1 MTNVIFN
8 FLQPKLVK
16 WGKIGFSTAALLLC
30 FSSLVL
36 AADEKPK
43 PEEPKINPL
52 EITKPD
58 PLLPQLPKR
67 ATLSPEQQATLRT
80 ALDELDAQAAT
91 LLKADKADEAF
102 DVWYR
107 TLRLRRALGP
117 VEEVRA
123 LGRVGEIAWEKTR
136 KYDSQ
141 VISKRLQEIQ
151 KEAEDKKRLNLELLQ
166 ALGQAYQQMRS
177 PEKASQVYQQI
188 LADEQQRGDTA
199 AQEDT
204 QKTLVQLYMARFDY
218 PQAAA
223 VYEQLLDQAHAQGDR
238 VKELEYLQE
247 LVYIYSKAQQPENAL
262 RTKQKLIATY
272 PPNDPRLPA
281 LKIAIASDYEA
292 LDKPDEASQNYQEA
306 YKVAWSL
313 QQWAYAGEA
322 LQKLAAL
329 YRSHNQPDFA
339 LQVYDV
345 LLKTQ
350 QQAYNFY
357 GLMNTYDQIGQIYL
371 DQKKY
376 SQALDAFQKGL
387 ELAKSLNYQETYF
400 TTKIEQI
407 TQQSSQ

>member
-1 MTNVIFN
+1 
-8 FLQPKLVK
+8 
-16 WGKIGFSTAALLLC
+16 
-30 FSSLVL
+30 
-36 AADEKPK
+36 
-43 PEEPKINPL
+43 
-52 EITKPD
+52 
-58 PLLPQLPKR
+58 
-67 ATLSPEQQATLRT
+67 
-80 ALDELDAQAAT
+80 
-91 LLKADKADEAF
+91 
-102 DVWYR
+102 
-107 TLRLRRALGP
+107 
-117 VEEVRA
+117 
-123 LGRVGEIAWEKTR
+123 
-136 KYDSQ
+136 
-141 VISKRLQEIQ
+141 
-151 KEAEDKKRLNLELLQ
+151 
-166 ALGQAYQQMRS
+166 LGQAYQQIRS

-188 LADEQQRGDTA
+188 LANEQQRGDTA

-247 LVYIYSKAQQPENAL
+247 LVYIYNKAQQPENAL
-262 RTKQKLIATY
+262 RTKQKLVATY
-272 PPNDPRLPA
+272 PANDPRLPA

-329 YRSHNQPDFA
+329 YRSHNQPEFA

-345 LLKTQ
+345 LLKAQ

-357 GLMNTYDQIGQIYL
+357 GLMNTYDQMGQIYL

-407 TQQSSQ
+407 TQRSSQ